1 LHSQQLLQ
9 LEFFQFPHK
18 KMHFPFFRWPEGL
31 KQVLFCEGTTK
42 GSVQNI
48 TTLIFMGGGP
58 TRGAT
63 SRRLGII
70 SVLGIYQMGIPAM

>member
-1 LHSQQLLQ
+1 
-9 LEFFQFPHK
+9 
-18 KMHFPFFRWPEGL
+18 MHFPFFRWPEGS
-31 KQVLFCEGTTK
+31 KQELFCEGATK

-58 TRGAT
+58 TKGAT

-70 SVLGIYQMGIPAM
+70 SAYCHIMNYFCPKSILVYFCTVWHPW